1 MADLTNIIN
10 TLIEGDKEKLGELVQ
25 SALAEDV
32 SAKDIL
38 DDGLVKGMEIVGAK
52 MESCDM
58 YIPEVLRSAGAMSG
72 AVEILKPLLT
82 AEELSA
88 SGTVVIGT
96 VKGDL
101 HDMGK
106 NLVKL
111 MLESAGFEVVDLGVD
126 VDVEAFID
134 AVKESGANI
143 LALSALLTTTM
154 PVMKRTVEAAVEEG
168 LRDGLKIVVGGAP
181 VTQKFADDIGAD
193 GYAADA
199 GAAGKLLKSM
209 MG

>member
-1 MADLTNIIN
+1 MADLTHIIN
-10 TLIEGDKEKLGELVQ
+10 ALVEGDKEKLTELVNG
-25 SALAEDV
+25 ALADDV
-32 SAKDIL
+32 PAKAIL
-38 DDGLVKGMEIVGAK
+38 DDGLVKGMEIVGDK
-52 MESCDM
+52 METCDM
-58 YIPEVLRSAGAMSG
+58 FIPEVLRSAGAMSS
-72 AVEILKPLLT
+72 AVDILKPLLT
-82 AEELSA
+82 VEELGA

-126 VDVEAFID
+126 VDVQTFID
-134 AVKESGANI
+134 AVEENEANI

-154 PVMKRTVEAAVEEG
+154 PVMHKTVEAAVAAG
-168 LRDGLKIVVGGAP
+168 LRDRLKIVVGGAP
-181 VTQKFADDIGAD
+181 VTQGFADNIGAD

-199 GAAGKLLKSM
+199 GAASKLLKSM